1 MGGTVENAALNAL
14 FARAEIFNKFE
25 ELASQLNP
33 EEAEIASHYLENLIK
48 TRPVQAQLTCPESE
62 QFEPGLHNMDF
73 QEPGLHA
80 PELSDTSSD
89 TNCEFC
95 AAGNPRLKDA
105 LGYYH
110 KVGDPEKI
118 WTGYDCEAA

>member
-1 MGGTVENAALNAL
+1 MNNSALNAI

-25 ELASQLNP
+25 ELGSQLNP

-48 TRPVQAQLTCPESE
+48 TRPVRAQLTCPESE

-73 QEPGLHA
+73 REPGLHA
-80 PELSDTSSD
+80 PELVD

-95 AAGNPRLKDA
+95 AAGNPRLQDLA
-105 LGYYH
+105 GYYH
-110 KVGDPEKI
+110 EINFAD
-118 WTGYDCEAA
+118 GYKETESCEAA